1 MRRLTF
7 RIFPFSLVF
16 CALIVPA
23 VLAADGD
30 EAAIRKVHADFT
42 AAWNRHDPAALA
54 AIWSADGDL
63 VNPEGRWA
71 KGNAEVQK
79 NFADEQ
85 AGIFKSSTFTN
96 TVTGVRFLTPNIAI
110 VDASF
115 EIRNATPANAP
126 PMTQKGLYKA
136 VMVKDGGTWRTAS
149 AMAMAPVAPP
159 PAAPAHH

>member
-1 MRRLTF
+1 MRRFTNATILCA
-7 RIFPFSLVF
+7 LVF
-16 CALIVPA
+16 CALTAPPVF
-23 VLAADGD
+23 AADGD
-30 EAAIRKVHADFT
+30 EAAIRKIHADFT

-54 AIWSADGDL
+54 AIWSTDGDL
-63 VNPEGRWA
+63 VNPEGRRA
-71 KGNAEVQK
+71 KGRAEVQK

-85 AGIFKSSTFTN
+85 AGIFKSSTFSN
-96 TVTGVRFLTPNIAI
+96 TITGIRFLNPNVAV

-115 EIRNATPANAP
+115 EIQNATPPNAP

-136 VMVKDGGTWRTAS
+136 IMVKEGGTWRTAS

>member
-1 MRRLTF
+1 MRRFTF
-7 RIFPFSLVF
+7 RMLLFALVL
-16 CALIVPA
+16 CTLTVPA

-54 AIWSADGDL
+54 AIWSDNGDL

-71 KGNAEVQK
+71 KGKAEVQK
-79 NFADEQ
+79 NFAGEQ

-96 TVTGVRFLTPNIAI
+96 TVTGVRFLAPNIAI

-115 EIRNATPANAP
+115 EIQNATPPNAP

-136 VMVKDGGTWRTAS
+136 VMVKEGGTWRTAS

>member
-1 MRRLTF
+1 MRRFTF
-7 RIFPFSLVF
+7 RMLPFALVL
-16 CALIVPA
+16 CTLIVPA
-23 VLAADGD
+23 ALAADGD

-54 AIWSADGDL
+54 AIWSDNGDL

-71 KGNAEVQK
+71 KGKAEVQK
-79 NFADEQ
+79 NFAGEQ
-85 AGIFKSSTFTN
+85 GGIFKSSTFTN
-96 TVTGVRFLTPNIAI
+96 IVTGVRFLAPNIAV

-115 EIRNATPANAP
+115 EIQNATPPNAP

-136 VMVKDGGTWRTAS
+136 VMVKEGGTWRTAS